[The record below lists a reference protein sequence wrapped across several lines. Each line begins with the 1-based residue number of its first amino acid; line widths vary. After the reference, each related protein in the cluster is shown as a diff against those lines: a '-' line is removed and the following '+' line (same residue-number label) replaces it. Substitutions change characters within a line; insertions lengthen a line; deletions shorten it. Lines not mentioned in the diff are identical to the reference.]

1 MTAFFTLT
9 TAACLIGL
17 AVYAAHV
24 DSDARRRVD
33 AGLLTQATQ
42 IAAGITLDDDG
53 QILAEGGPGPGNGS
67 LETGFQAVG
76 SAPVAVVDPHGI
88 AYSSPG
94 RSWLPGT
101 RTVSRAAE
109 AVRASRSSVFFTA
122 PGHDGATNR
131 WVAVPLVDSDTAV
144 ALVGTSDVPAADH
157 RTVVLGLSAAVVG
170 LVLAATLAG
179 HLLAALAMRPA
190 VRQLEQQEQFLREAS
205 HELRTPLATVAL
217 IVESGLRDPDTAVT
231 ALRSVDERLSGIDFL
246 VRSLLAR
253 ARADASDTA
262 VEQRP
267 LRLDQL
273 VEVTVEDLHAA
284 DRVAVDAEATV
295 VQGNADLIGQAVR
308 NLVENALR
316 HAPGSTVSVTVADR
330 CVTVSDTGPAA
341 LAGAASAGAPWAGAP
356 SAKAPSVRERLAAS
370 RSAGE
375 QAARGHV
382 LGTGTGLSI
391 VTWVAEVHGA
401 ELSFDTSPRGGLEVT
416 LRFPG

>member
-33 AGLLTQATQ
+33 TGLLTQATQ
-42 IAAGITLDDDG
+42 IAAGIALDDDG

-67 LETGFQAVG
+67 LETGLQAVG
-76 SAPVAVVDPHGI
+76 SAPVALVDEHGI

-94 RSWLPGT
+94 RSWLPT
-101 RTVSRAAE
+101 SRTVDRAAE
-109 AVRASRSSVFFTA
+109 AVRASRSPVYFTA
-122 PGHDGATNR
+122 PGHGGVTNR
-131 WVAVPLVDSDTAV
+131 WVAVPLIDSDTSV
-144 ALVGTSDVPAADH
+144 ALVGTAAVPSADH
-157 RTVVLGLSAAVVG
+157 RSVVLGLTAAVVG

-217 IVESGLRDPDTAVT
+217 IVESGLRDPETATT

-253 ARADASDTA
+253 ARADARDTA

-284 DRVAVDAEATV
+284 DRVAVDAAATV

-341 LAGAASAGAPWAGAP
+341 LAGAPSAGVP
-356 SAKAPSVRERLAAS
+356 SAGTPTGDAS
-370 RSAGE
+370 
-375 QAARGHV
+375 AARGQV

-401 ELSFDTSPRGGLEVT
+401 ELSFDTSPRGGLEVS

>member
-9 TAACLIGL
+9 TAACLVGI
-17 AVYAAHV
+17 AVYAAHA
-24 DSDARRRVD
+24 DTDARRRVD
-33 AGLLTQATQ
+33 TGLLTQATQ
-42 IAAGITLDDDG
+42 IAAGIVLDDDG
-53 QILAEGGPGPGNGS
+53 RILAEGAPPTGNGS
-67 LETGFQAVG
+67 LETGLQAVG
-76 SAPVAVVDPHGI
+76 SAPVAVVDAHGI

-94 RSWLPGT
+94 RSWLPT
-101 RTVSRAAE
+101 ARTVRRAAE

-122 PGHDGATNR
+122 PGHDDATNR
-131 WVAVPLVDSDTAV
+131 WAAVPLVDSDTAV
-144 ALVGTSDVPAADH
+144 ALVGTSAVPAADH
-157 RTVVLGLSAAVVG
+157 RTVVLGLTAAVVG

-217 IVESGLRDPDTAVT
+217 IVESGLRDPDTAT
-231 ALRSVDERLSGIDFL
+231 PALRAVGERLAGIDHL

-253 ARADASDTA
+253 ARADASATA

-273 VEVTVEDLHAA
+273 VEVTVADLHAA
-284 DRVAVDAEATV
+284 DRVAVETAATV

-341 LAGAASAGAPWAGAP
+341 LAEAGSAAS
-356 SAKAPSVRERLAAS
+356 S
-370 RSAGE
+370 
-375 QAARGHV
+375 AARGHV

-401 ELSFDTSPRGGLEVT
+401 ELSFDTSPRGGLEVS

>member
-17 AVYAAHV
+17 AVYAAHA
-24 DSDARRRVD
+24 DTDGRRRVD

-42 IAAGITLDDDG
+42 IAAGISLDDDG
-53 QILAEGGPGPGNGS
+53 QILAESGPGPGNGS

-76 SAPVAVVDPHGI
+76 SAPVAVVDAHGI

-94 RSWLPGT
+94 RSWLPAS

-109 AVRASRSSVFFTA
+109 AVRASRSDVFFTA
-122 PGHDGATNR
+122 AGHDDVTNR
-131 WVAVPLVDSDTAV
+131 WVAVPLADADTAV
-144 ALVGTSDVPAADH
+144 ALVGTSAVPAADH
-157 RTVVLGLSAAVVG
+157 RTVVLGLTAAVVG

-217 IVESGLRDPDTAVT
+217 IVESGLRDPETATT

-273 VEVTVEDLHAA
+273 VEVTVDDLQAA
-284 DRVAVDAEATV
+284 DRVTVEAAATV

-316 HAPGSTVSVTVADR
+316 HAPGSAVVVTVADR

-341 LAGAASAGAPWAGAP
+341 LAGAPSAGLPSGGTPAVQPAEELSSVGAP
-356 SAKAPSVRERLAAS
+356 AA
-370 RSAGE
+370 
-375 QAARGHV
+375 QAHV

-391 VTWVAEVHGA
+391 VTWVAEVHRA
-401 ELSFDTSPRGGLEVT
+401 ELSFDTSPRGGLEVS